1 VVQRVAD
8 QSGSVDAPG
17 FVAQV
22 SYWVIVVITVTWSVE
37 QAGLPTDIISS
48 LTKIV
53 FGAVLAAVAL
63 AFGLGF
69 RGAMGNI
76 VARHYYEKM
85 LVPGDRV
92 RVEGQ
97 EGLVVRFTPVALV
110 VETSEGEV
118 IIPCQKLLDGAV
130 RVQPVAAPAGQG
142 GASAADDAQGEAS
155 RDEEASR
162 PTSG

>member
-1 VVQRVAD
+1 
-8 QSGSVDAPG
+8 
-17 FVAQV
+17 
-22 SYWVIVVITVTWSVE
+22 
-37 QAGLPTDIISS
+37 
-48 LTKIV
+48 
-53 FGAVLAAVAL
+53 VAL
-63 AFGLGF
+63 AVKEKVSGREISLGK
-69 RGAMGNI
+69 A
-76 VARHYYEKM
+76 K
-85 LVPGDRV
+85 V
-92 RVEGQ
+92 RWDKESGSLQTGQ